1 MVYQFL
7 STMVSENG
15 FLLVSGSGRK
25 TFTVLDET
33 QKDSSSADIVRT
45 GNNIKG
51 FYICDICVYI
61 FDIWLKHVTD
71 MEKTW
76 K

>member
-33 QKDSSSADIVRT
+33 HRT
-45 GNNIKG
+45 AAVQI
-51 FYICDICVYI
+51 
-61 FDIWLKHVTD
+61 L
-71 MEKTW
+71 
-76 K
+76 